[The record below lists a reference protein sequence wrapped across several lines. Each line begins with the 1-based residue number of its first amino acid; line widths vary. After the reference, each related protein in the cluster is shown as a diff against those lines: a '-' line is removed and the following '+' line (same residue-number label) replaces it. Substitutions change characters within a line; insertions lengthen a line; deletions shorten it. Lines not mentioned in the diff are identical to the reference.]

1 MGLREETGGGTRAL
15 DLASRLTPE
24 DRSELVKFRHCDIFS
39 GFISGLTVLVR
50 VVWAVCVSITELLGG
65 LAGKLVQAGLAPRRA
80 ALLRL
85 AVGGVH
91 EHVVVGTS
99 AGPALWSGEA
109 QVLTAT
115 VVFCTLVQTCKGSR
129 HLSTSSPSR
138 ARAVL
143 CTYRSDW
150 TC

>member
-1 MGLREETGGGTRAL
+1 MFRVVSRPETSDGVGGGAVGGVGLREEMGGGTRAL

-39 GFISGLTVLVR
+39 VLSGLTVLVR
-50 VVWAVCVSITELLGG
+50 VVQAVRVSVAELLGG
-65 LAGKLVQAGLAPRRA
+65 LAGELVQAGPAPQRA

-91 EHVVVGTS
+91 EHVVVGAS

-115 VVFCTLVQTCKGSR
+115 VVFCTLV
-129 HLSTSSPSR
+129 
-138 ARAVL
+138 
-143 CTYRSDW
+143 
-150 TC
+150 